1 MNFPLFKSTLRANWI
16 IGIIFL
22 AIMFMYLS
30 IILTM
35 FDPDSME
42 SLNQMLE
49 TLPAELISAMG
60 FDALITDLASFLAGY
75 YYGFLAIMFPMIYC
89 IITANRLVAK
99 HVDSGSMAYLLSTP
113 HSRLTIVTT
122 QALYLVA
129 GTADLLILI
138 GLAAFALSA
147 GMYPGQLAVGP
158 FLQLNLMVILLMLAI
173 SGICFFFS
181 CIFNDTKY
189 SLALGAGI
197 PVLFFLIDML
207 AKVGGNTSWLK
218 NLTLFTLYNPAKI
231 VAGDFSL
238 TSAVIF
244 LAVTIATYLGGIMF
258 FNRRSLPL

>member
-1 MNFPLFKSTLRANWI
+1 MNFSLFKATFRANWVI
-16 IGIIFL
+16 AIIFF

-35 FDPDSME
+35 FDPDSMD

-49 TLPAELISAMG
+49 TLPSELISAMG
-60 FDALITDLASFLAGY
+60 FDALITDLTSFLAGY
-75 YYGFLAIMFPMIYC
+75 YYGFLVIMFPMIYC

-113 HSRLTIVTT
+113 HSRLTIVST
-122 QALYLVA
+122 QASYLMA
-129 GTADLLILI
+129 SLADLLILI
-138 GLAAFALSA
+138 GLAALALSA
-147 GMYPGQLAVGP
+147 AMYPGQLSIGP
-158 FLQLNLMVILLMLAI
+158 FLLLNLMAILLMLAI

-181 CIFNDTKY
+181 CIFDDTKY

-207 AKVGGNTSWLK
+207 AKVGGSTWLK

-231 VAGDFSL
+231 VAGDFSWI
-238 TSAVIF
+238 SALVF
-244 LAVTIATYLGGIMF
+244 LAVAIATYLGGILL